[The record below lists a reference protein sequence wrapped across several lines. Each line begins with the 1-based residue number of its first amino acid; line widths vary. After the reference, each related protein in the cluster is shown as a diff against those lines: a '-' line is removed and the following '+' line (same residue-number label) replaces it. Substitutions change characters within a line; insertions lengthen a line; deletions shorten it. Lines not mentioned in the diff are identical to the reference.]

1 MPARRAARRRL
12 PPVLDDLPILARIAP
27 TGQSGTRIGVRP
39 HGMDAGPPAI
49 DNGVPL
55 ERR

>member
-39 HGMDAGPPAI
+39 PRMDAGPPAI